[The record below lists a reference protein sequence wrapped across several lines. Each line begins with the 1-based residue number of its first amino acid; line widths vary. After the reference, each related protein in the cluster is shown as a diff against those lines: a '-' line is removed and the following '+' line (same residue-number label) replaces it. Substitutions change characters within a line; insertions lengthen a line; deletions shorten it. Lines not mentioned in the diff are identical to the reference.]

1 MVSQLALYIYIY
13 IEFYLDKKN
22 FIYLLI
28 NSWYHELPK
37 INILFIYFYRK
48 KSNLGLKKKKK
59 RDINTCFVI

>member
-48 KSNLGLKKKKK
+48 KSNLGIKKKKK
-59 RDINTCFVI
+59 RDINT

>member
-48 KSNLGLKKKKK
+48 KSNLGIKKKK
-59 RDINTCFVI
+59 REILTHDL